1 MAAEIKNNMLT
12 SIILAGGRGRRLGQ
26 HKPSTKL
33 AGMSLIEWVIQSL
46 DPLKTEIIVVNASP
60 HDIPT
65 PSVRTVYDVI
75 PGKGPLVGI
84 YSGLKASEGPASLV
98 VACDMPFL
106 NARLLYYM
114 FTLLSGYDIVIPR
127 IDEKVE
133 PLHAIYSKSCLGP
146 IEELLRRDEL
156 QTSNLLSQLNVRY
169 VSEEELNKFD
179 PEHLSFFNINTK
191 TDLEQAEQ
199 IAQRLY
205 GIDKLP

>member
-1 MAAEIKNNMLT
+1 MATALFKMALKRRDKNNMLT

-106 NARLLYYM
+106 NSSLLYYM
-114 FTLLSGYDIVIPR
+114 FTLFIRLRHS
-127 IDEKVE
+127 
-133 PLHAIYSKSCLGP
+133 YS
-146 IEELLRRDEL
+146 
-156 QTSNLLSQLNVRY
+156 
-169 VSEEELNKFD
+169 
-179 PEHLSFFNINTK
+179 
-191 TDLEQAEQ
+191 
-199 IAQRLY
+199 
-205 GIDKLP
+205 